1 MDDGG
6 VALMADNRMN
16 NTRSFK
22 KQLIVIWI
30 LLGISVMFLYAV
42 AK

>member
-6 VALMADNRMN
+6 LALMADNRMN
-16 NTRSFK
+16 NTRSFR
-22 KQLIVIWI
+22 KQLTVIWI
-30 LLGISVMFLYAV
+30 LLGVSAFLLYAV